1 MTIVTACILT
11 YKRQGKLARIV
22 EHLSSKAFIGEI
34 LIRDNSKM
42 ENLQCYG
49 RYVLARQAS
58 NDVVLTLDDDC
69 IVNNLDRIY
78 ELFLAAPDRIAFGL
92 HPSHYPLWEKR
103 NFTYPEAQLA
113 MVGWGAFFPR
123 AWCEEETF
131 APYIAAYGKDQMFYR
146 ESDRIFSILLNR
158 QHTPVLADIEHLPGN
173 SDENA
178 MWKEDKHF
186 RSRDAA
192 IARCLNILRKRTP
205 V

>member
-1 MTIVTACILT
+1 MTTVTACILT
-11 YKRQGKLARIV
+11 YKRQGNLARIV
-22 EHLSSKAFIGEI
+22 DHLSSKPYIGEI
-34 LIRDNSKM
+34 LIRDQAKL
-42 ENLQCYG
+42 ENLRCYG
-49 RYVLARQAS
+49 RYVLARQTS
-58 NDVVLTLDDDC
+58 NELVFTQDDDC
-69 IVNNLDRIY
+69 IVNNIDQIY
-78 ELFLAAPDRIAFGL
+78 EAYLAAPDRIACGL
-92 HPSHYPLWEKR
+92 DPSHYDLWEKG
-103 NFTYPEAQLA
+103 NFTYKEAQLA

-123 AWCEEETF
+123 QWCEEETF

-192 IARCLNILRKRTP
+192 IDRCLNILRKRTP